1 MNLEEIRSRLNT
13 IIRTELTKAGMRA
26 DSSLMNF
33 STTISVRG
41 TLIEISV
48 TFPKHFI
55 YVDDGTRPH
64 RIEYGAKMPPVS
76 AIMEW
81 ISLKTNLPRTMGTAF
96 AVAKSIQKRG
106 LNHPGIPAKRIW
118 NSIEKT
124 FNDTLLDRLV
134 EAVVKKLEEPVNEDL
149 KGLFDGTKNFE

>member
-13 IIRTELTKAGMRA
+13 IIRTELTKAGMKA

-41 TLIEISV
+41 TSIEIAV

-55 YVDDGTRPH
+55 YVDEGTRPH
-64 RIEYGAKMPPVS
+64 RIQYGAKMPPVS

-81 ISLKTNLPRTMGTAF
+81 ISLKTNLPRTVGTAF
-96 AVAKSIQKRG
+96 AVTKSIQKRG
-106 LNHPGIPAKRIW
+106 LNHPGMPAKRIW
-118 NSIEKT
+118 NGIEKS
-124 FNDTLLDRLV
+124 FNETLLDRLV
-134 EAVVKKLEEPVNEDL
+134 EAVVSKLEEPVDEDL

>member
-1 MNLEEIRSRLNT
+1 MNLEEIRSRLNA
-13 IIRTELTKAGMRA
+13 IIRTELIKAGMRA

-41 TLIEISV
+41 TFIEISV

-55 YVDDGTRPH
+55 YVDEGTRPH
-64 RIEYGAKMPPVS
+64 RIQYGAKMPPVS

-81 ISLKTNLPRTMGTAF
+81 ISLKTNLPRTTGTAF

-118 NSIEKT
+118 NSIEKS
-124 FNDTLLDRLV
+124 FNETLLDRLV
-134 EAVVKKLEEPVNEDL
+134 EAVVKKLEEPVDKDL